1 MALSPYKVKITGAGV
16 STDLFD
22 IFYSTTADASLV
34 IAGTP
39 CGVLAINLTLA
50 QLLAGYTVML
60 PADVAGVFIV
70 NASGV
75 CNGKTYQ
82 IVIVPAPTP
91 TPTTTP
97 LPTNTPIPPTRTPL
111 PTPTPTITPT
121 RSATPTPT
129 PTQTPIPT
137 YVAPTPTPTPTASP
151 TATATPTPTP
161 SATSTTY
168 AEIVVTSYSIAC
180 ANLGSSS
187 VYLNYTDYQKYA
199 TNVNCFNNTSS
210 TTSDILVRNIDG
222 TLTSSGYFKDGCG
235 ITWTI
240 TNGAL
245 SYKSPQC

>member
-1 MALSPYKVKITGAGV
+1 MALSPYKIKITGAGV

-22 IFYSTTADASLV
+22 IFYNTTANASLV

-39 CGVLAINLTLA
+39 CGALAINLTLT
-50 QLLAGYTVML
+50 QLLTGYTVLL
-60 PADVAGVFIV
+60 PANVAGVFIV
-70 NASGV
+70 DANGV

-129 PTQTPIPT
+129 PTVTPAST
-137 YVAPTPTPTPTASP
+137 YLFPTPTPTPTRSATP
-151 TATATPTPTP
+151 TPTPTPTP

-168 AEIVVTSYSIAC
+168 AGIYTIQYGASCE
-180 ANLGSSS
+180 NLGPMF
-187 VYLNYTDYQKYA
+187 VYLDYNDYQKYA
-199 TNVNCFNNTSS
+199 TNANCFNNT
-210 TTSDILVRNIDG
+210 G
-222 TLTSSGYFKDGCG
+222 PTSSNILARLGTGELMTSRYFKDDCG
-235 ITWTI
+235 ITWTV
-240 TNGAL
+240 TNGVL